1 MANNEPL
8 TCLQMLHL
16 SAGLLGRHAA
26 RRATAAFST
35 ASARM
40 SSHGHGNNCNTADV
54 SLACAQHCQG
64 RLKIKKTSYKATALI
79 CHVVIVVMDM
89 SYKGQICVELT
100 C

>member
-54 SLACAQHCQG
+54 SLPCAQHCRG
-64 RLKIKKTSYKATALI
+64 RFKIKSKSYKATGLI
-79 CHVVIVVMDM
+79 CRVVIVVMDM
-89 SYKGQICVELT
+89 S
-100 C
+100 